1 MTFRVDSTTGYTLN
15 IRNPHHWL
23 ISTRKLVDPRWE
35 APRGAALSLEIE
47 TTHANNIL
55 SVELKTDTWRSY
67 TGRKAETWSAL
78 VSLNKTGRQKVE
90 LSTRD
95 FTNASGESMSD
106 WYGITELIFQAGAKI
121 QTLSHAHPAVG
132 GWRFLN
138 SMTCAGWMAN
148 PYEDPSL
155 SCPWTQR
162 LAILMS
168 HESLAAID
176 PILRR

>member
-1 MTFRVDSTTGYTLN
+1 MTFRADSTTGHLN

-78 VSLNKTGRQKVE
+78 VSLNKTGRQR
-90 LSTRD
+90 LSYR
-95 FTNASGESMSD
+95 
-106 WYGITELIFQAGAKI
+106 
-121 QTLSHAHPAVG
+121 P
-132 GWRFLN
+132 
-138 SMTCAGWMAN
+138 
-148 PYEDPSL
+148 
-155 SCPWTQR
+155 
-162 LAILMS
+162 AILRMQA
-168 HESLAAID
+168 ES
-176 PILRR
+176 P

>member
-1 MTFRVDSTTGYTLN
+1 MWEAPCPLFDPEEPLFAFANVHYNLAQQERQSGDPEHFIPSVADAAYPEALQAAKVKATEEVHRELDDFSRRFHDWYTLN
-15 IRNPHHWL
+15 IQNPHHWL

-106 WYGITELIFQAGAKI
+106 W
-121 QTLSHAHPAVG
+121 
-132 GWRFLN
+132 
-138 SMTCAGWMAN
+138 
-148 PYEDPSL
+148 
-155 SCPWTQR
+155 
-162 LAILMS
+162 
-168 HESLAAID
+168 
-176 PILRR
+176 